1 MIDSATGEIGLDS
14 GESIGPS
21 LTLKAFLAS
30 PLAGGACPHALS
42 GGTPWS
48 IFDLGRRA
56 IGGQTFA
63 ATLRFEGAALRM
75 VQLSLVQSTASSSWD
90 DWSEDTELARKARHD
105 AWLEGQLGALPW
117 WRSWGEVRSV
127 YDPRGGS
134 SSIQITYDGRALDD
148 GTAAAGPHTTHN
160 RDPALAVTMGKATG
174 EIALDTGE
182 RIGPQ
187 LTLTAFLASPLAR
200 GAAQPAHPGG
210 TPWSAFAVQLC
221 MPAEQAFSLT
231 LYFDGDALRQITLSM
246 IGPHEPP
253 ATDYRREWAND
264 VALAALVRANEL
276 ARQARHDAW
285 LQAQL
290 GPSPWSYSWGTI
302 SSRYDQAFC
311 QSLAIVAYR

>member
-1 MIDSATGEIGLDS
+1 MMDSATGQIGLDS

-30 PLAGGACPHALS
+30 PLAGGASPPALG

-63 ATLRFEGAALRM
+63 ATLRFDGDALRT

-105 AWLEGQLGALPW
+105 AWLEGHLGALPW
-117 WRSWGEVRSV
+117 WRSWGEVTSV
-127 YDPRGGS
+127 YDPRSGS
-134 SSIQITYDGRALDD
+134 SSIQITYDVRARDA
-148 GTAAAGPHTTHN
+148 GTTAAGPRLTHSG
-160 RDPALAVTMGKATG
+160 DPALAVTIGAATG

-187 LTLTAFLASPLAR
+187 LTLTAFLASPLAG

-210 TPWSAFAVQLC
+210 TPWSAFAVHLWL
-221 MPAEQAFSLT
+221 PGGQAFSLT
-231 LYFDGDALRQITLSM
+231 LYFDGDALRQVTLSM

-253 ATDYRREWAND
+253 AADYRREWAND

-276 ARQARHDAW
+276 ARKARHEAW

-311 QSLAIVAYR
+311 QSLVIVAYR